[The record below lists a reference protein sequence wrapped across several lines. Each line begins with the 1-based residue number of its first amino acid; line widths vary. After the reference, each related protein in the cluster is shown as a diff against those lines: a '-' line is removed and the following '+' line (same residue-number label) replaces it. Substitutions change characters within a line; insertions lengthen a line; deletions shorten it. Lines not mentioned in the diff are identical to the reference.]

1 MLPNERGRR
10 SSADLHRTA
19 AGHLTAS
26 VEPAATLGDVL
37 LHVETDL
44 RTAARRLEHLAVEH
58 PGLDRTARITY
69 FAAYRVRGDRLDV
82 AA

>member
-1 MLPNERGRR
+1 M
-10 SSADLHRTA
+10 
-19 AGHLTAS
+19 
-26 VEPAATLGDVL
+26 LGDVL
-37 LHVETDL
+37 LHVEIDL